1 MELLS
6 TKVTETVNKMQKV
19 HTTILSVP
27 TLLKIIQ
34 LVNADKTNQE
44 IVTVEDL
51 MARLSLSNKN
61 RVS

>member
-1 MELLS
+1 MEQLS

-27 TLLKIIQ
+27 MLLKVIQ
-34 LVNADKTNQE
+34 LVNADRTSQE

-51 MARLSLSNKN
+51 KARLSLSNKN